1 MAASLSVSLWSRIW
15 ESSSKLS
22 KILATAKHYKKTF
35 LMKQL
40 LVLQNLGLKRKRL
53 SRHRLLVS
61 IITTASSS
69 ADTFLFLYFLQIL
82 VLVYRLLLD
91 LTFLYIEKKFFYN
104 DLHICWFWHCLC
116 IVHISLLVS
125 PHIHIFL

>member
-1 MAASLSVSLWSRIW
+1 
-15 ESSSKLS
+15 
-22 KILATAKHYKKTF
+22 
-35 LMKQL
+35 MKQL

-53 SRHRLLVS
+53 SRHQLLVS

-82 VLVYRLLLD
+82 VLVYLLLLD

-104 DLHICWFWHCLC
+104 DLHIC
-116 IVHISLLVS
+116 
-125 PHIHIFL
+125 

>member
-1 MAASLSVSLWSRIW
+1 
-15 ESSSKLS
+15 
-22 KILATAKHYKKTF
+22 
-35 LMKQL
+35 MKQL
-40 LVLQNLGLKRKRL
+40 LVLQNLGLKRKCL

-82 VLVYRLLLD
+82 VLVYLLLLD

-104 DLHICWFWHCLC
+104 DLHIC
-116 IVHISLLVS
+116 
-125 PHIHIFL
+125 